1 MISETVR
8 QRTQAG
14 RRQRS
19 WVRRAG
25 RLAGLLALLGVLALL
40 GLLLATMAAPRLWGY
55 QSYVIYGSSME
66 PAIKL
71 GSLVVAKPVKVDDLQ
86 VGDIIVFRSPGNG
99 VTLTHR
105 IVEVREEDGQ
115 RHFLTKGD
123 ASNDGDT
130 VEVSLEDGVQQVA
143 HHLPYLGYFVHFAR
157 STIGI
162 ILLIALPALGLLAL
176 QLTNGRQGAR
186 KDREASGEA

>member
-1 MISETVR
+1 M
-8 QRTQAG
+8 
-14 RRQRS
+14 
-19 WVRRAG
+19 
-25 RLAGLLALLGVLALL
+25 ALLGTLLVAAL
-40 GLLLATMAAPRLWGY
+40 PSLWGY

-86 VGDIIVFRSPGNG
+86 VGDIVVFRSPGNG

-130 VEVSLEDGVQQVA
+130 VEVSLEDGVRQVA
-143 HHLPYLGYFVHFAR
+143 YHVPYLGYFVHFAR

-176 QLTNGRQGAR
+176 QLTNGRGPRQQAAA
-186 KDREASGEA
+186 EAAEAPPEG